1 MHILSRL
8 IALFRD
14 RHHDRELEQELDL
27 HRAMLT
33 DDYRQQGLSETEA
46 NRAASLTLGGA
57 AQLRDAHRE
66 TRSLPLVE
74 AFAKDLQY
82 ALRGCRRQPGFT
94 TIAVLTLAIG
104 IGANTSVFSVVNAV
118 LMRPLPYQNPD
129 ALVSVTR
136 SGGEGPGRWI
146 SLLRWEAMRAAQS
159 FDVGVYRTAPEDVIL
174 AGSEPEVLRGARMS
188 ANMLDILGV
197 RPIAGRGF
205 RSDEDGQGAP
215 PVALISERLWSGRFA
230 NAPSIIG
237 TSITMNSVPFTI
249 VGVLPATFQFPL
261 RDADV
266 WFPRPSAAAFL
277 APQFQACCAPLMGV
291 ARLRSGI
298 SRAQAAAELSVLN
311 GRYES
316 GTRRV
321 DAGPAVLTPLK
332 ERLVGRVDTMLW
344 MLMAAVAFVLLI
356 ACANVATLLMAR
368 ATSRTREFA
377 IRSALGAARW
387 RVVQQLIIESL
398 VLTTVGGVLGLLLA
412 RAGVRAVATMQLFAL
427 PRADEIAVDGTV
439 LVWTMAMACVTAV
452 LFGTIP
458 SLQLLKQAVMDR
470 LRQSG
475 TAAPEPPRR
484 LGIAGVGTRGAL
496 AITQVALSLILLIG
510 AALMVQ
516 TITRLSSV
524 DLGFPS
530 AGLLTMR
537 VPLPVA
543 TYDTADK
550 RATFF
555 EELVRRVN
563 SLPGVRGATVVRA
576 MPTTG
581 GLGTNFQIDS
591 QRIPEPGH
599 VGQLVHTVT
608 PGYFEA
614 IGLSLKQGRTFEA
627 RDNSPG
633 APLVAIVN
641 ERFARQFWSS
651 YPSQSL
657 PLGERLFIPVI
668 STSLFEIIGVVA
680 DVRHGGL
687 TSDPDAQIYVP
698 DRLYP
703 PQNAFLALRT
713 DGNPLRAVDAIR
725 AEVRA
730 IDPNQSVTNINMM
743 DDLLERSTGQ
753 QHLTARVLGAFAVV
767 ALTLALIGLYGIL
780 SYSVTQRTQEIGIRR
795 ALGARHGEVIWMVL
809 GPSLRVTLIGIAFG
823 LAGAYAWTSLLK
835 SLLFNVSATDAV
847 TFVGVSLAFV
857 FVALLASLPAAWR
870 ASRLDPNVVLRS
882 E

>member
-1 MHILSRL
+1 MRILLRL

-14 RHHDRELEQELDL
+14 RHHDRELEQELDA
-27 HRAMLT
+27 HRTMLA
-33 DDYRQQGLSETEA
+33 DDYRRQGLSETEA

-66 TRSLPLVE
+66 ARSLPLVE

-94 TIAVLTLAIG
+94 AIAVLTLAIG
-104 IGANTSVFSVVNAV
+104 IGANAAVFSVVNAV
-118 LMRPLPYQNPD
+118 LIRPLPYQNPD

-136 SGGEGPGRWI
+136 SPGWI
-146 SLLRWEAMRAAQS
+146 SLLRWEAMRAARS
-159 FDVGVYRTAPEDVIL
+159 FDVGVYRPAPEDVIL
-174 AGSEPEVLRGARMS
+174 AGREPEVLRGARMS
-188 ANMLDILGV
+188 ANVLDILGV
-197 RPIAGRGF
+197 RPIVGRGF

-215 PVALISERLWSGRFA
+215 PVALVSERLWAERFA

-237 TSITMNSVPFTI
+237 ASITMNSMPFTI

-261 RDADV
+261 RDVDV

-277 APQFQACCAPLMGV
+277 EPQFQACCAPLRGI
-291 ARLRSGI
+291 ARLRNGI
-298 SRAQAAAELSVLN
+298 SREQAAAELSVLS
-311 GRYES
+311 GQYES

-332 ERLVGRVDTMLW
+332 DSLVGRVDTMLW

-377 IRSALGAARW
+377 IRVALGAARS
-387 RVVQQLIIESL
+387 RVVQQLITESL
-398 VLTTVGGVLGLLLA
+398 ILTAVGGALGLVLA

-427 PRADEIAVDGTV
+427 PRAYEIAVDGTV
-439 LVWTMAMACVTAV
+439 LAWTMTIACATAV

-458 SLQLLKQAVMDR
+458 SLQLLKPAVMDQ

-484 LGIAGVGTRGAL
+484 RGIVGVGTRGVL
-496 AITQVALSLILLIG
+496 AIAQVALSLILLIG

-530 AGLLTMR
+530 ASLLTMR

-581 GLGTNFQIDS
+581 ALGTNFQIDS

-599 VGQLVHTVT
+599 VGQQVQTVT
-608 PGYFEA
+608 PGYFET
-614 IGLSLKQGRTFEA
+614 IGLSLKQGRTLEP

-641 ERFARQFWSS
+641 ERFARQFWPS

-657 PLGERLFIPVI
+657 PLGEQLFIPVI
-668 STSLFEIIGVVA
+668 SAESLFEIIGVVA

-687 TSDPDAQIYVP
+687 TRDPDAQIYVP
-698 DRLYP
+698 DRVYP
-703 PQNAFLALRT
+703 PQAAFLALRT
-713 DGNPLRAVDAIR
+713 DGNPLAAVDAIR

-730 IDPNQSVTNINMM
+730 IDPNQPVTDVNLM
-743 DDLLERSTGQ
+743 DDLLERSTGR
-753 QHLTARVLGAFAVV
+753 QHLAARVLGVFAAV
-767 ALTLALIGLYGIL
+767 ALALALVGLYGLL
-780 SYSVTQRTQEIGIRR
+780 SYGVTQRTQEIGIRR
-795 ALGARHGEVIWMVL
+795 ALGAGRGEVVWMVL
-809 GPSLRVTLIGIAFG
+809 GSSLRVTLIGVMLGA
-823 LAGAYAWTSLLK
+823 AGAYTWTTLLE
-835 SLLFNVSATDAV
+835 SLLFEVGARDTATFA
-847 TFVGVSLAFV
+847 GVPAAFV
-857 FVALLASLPAAWR
+857 AVALLASLPAAWR
-870 ASRLDPNVVLRS
+870 ASRLDPNVILRA